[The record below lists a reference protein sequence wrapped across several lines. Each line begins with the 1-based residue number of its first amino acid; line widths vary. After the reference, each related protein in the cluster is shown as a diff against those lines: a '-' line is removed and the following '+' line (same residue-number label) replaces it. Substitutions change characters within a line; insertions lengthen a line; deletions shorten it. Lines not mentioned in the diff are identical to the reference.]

1 MGKVGLLDQPGGGVW
16 PNPNFLAK
24 FPKTKFALQ
33 LAINVIWT
41 IWVDDFDAEEYVDD
55 ESLDDKVLMIRGL
68 TISYLLKKKDVKECV
83 NIFYKEEKS

>member
-1 MGKVGLLDQPGGGVW
+1 M
-16 PNPNFLAK
+16 AK
-24 FPKTKFALQ
+24 FPKTKFALH

-41 IWVDDFDAEEYVDD
+41 IWVDDFDAEEFVDN
-55 ESLDDKVLMIRGL
+55 ESHDDKVLMIRGL